1 MAIIGI
7 EIEKCNKCPYVYT
20 EPVLTGDSWDHME
33 DYICTQNNQKIA
45 GCVEWPSE
53 IPPVP
58 DWCPIR
64 IKQEELCSL
73 KGKKNY

>member
-58 DWCPIR
+58 DWCPTR
-64 IKQEELCSL
+64 IKQKEHIWI
-73 KGKKNY
+73 K